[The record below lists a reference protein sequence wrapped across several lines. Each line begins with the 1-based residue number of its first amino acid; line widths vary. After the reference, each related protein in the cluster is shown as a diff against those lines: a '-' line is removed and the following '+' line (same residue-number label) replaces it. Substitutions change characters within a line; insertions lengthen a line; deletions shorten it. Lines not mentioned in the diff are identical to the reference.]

1 MLKPAA
7 TSMTASVALA
17 AVLAP
22 AAHAD
27 GPTVGS
33 DGSRGSMLSV
43 TVCAADGGRASGS
56 SGSSGSSG
64 GTPAAAAPAA
74 AGAES
79 EAPTD
84 KCSYD
89 RVDPPPPAGHQ
100 AWRGHDPADGSVYKV
115 VCDSDRGGVVFLP
128 NGQDAPAAPT
138 IDPELV
144 ARRAAA
150 SMRLEPPKVA
160 SPRAAGTYVVGMPTW
175 MWAAPSPSTFGPATA
190 SATAGGVTV
199 TATAR
204 VTRVRWA
211 MGDGTAVTCRGPGT
225 PYRQSRG
232 KAMSPDCGH
241 FYERPSYEQPGGRYQ
256 GHRDRDLDRHL
267 DRTRPQRRRDPH
279 RDQDHTVHRRRPRG
293 PSRQLTR
300 TGR

>member
-1 MLKPAA
+1 MLKQS
-7 TSMTASVALA
+7 TTVAA
-17 AVLAP
+17 AVVLALVLVP

-27 GPTVGS
+27 GPSGGVCDNSGI
-33 DGSRGSMLSV
+33 LV
-43 TVCAADGGRASGS
+43 TICAADGGRASGS
-56 SGSSGSSG
+56 SGSSGG
-64 GTPAAAAPAA
+64 KPAAAAPAA
-74 AGAES
+74 AGAEG

-128 NGQDAPAAPT
+128 NGQDGPGAPT

-160 SPRAAGTYVVGMPTW
+160 SPRAAGTYVVGMPMW
-175 MWAAPSPSTFGPATA
+175 MWATPSPSTFGPATA
-190 SATAGGVTV
+190 TATAGGVTV
-199 TATAR
+199 TATAK

-211 MGDGTAVTCRGPGT
+211 MGDGTTVTCRGPGT

-241 FYERPSYEQPGGRYQ
+241 LYEQLSYEQPDGRFQ
-256 GHRDRDLDRHL
+256 GTATATWDHHL
-267 DRTRPQRRRDPH
+267 DRTRPQRRRDSH
-279 RDQDHTVHRRRPRG
+279 RDQDHAVHRSRPRG
-293 PSRQLTR
+293 PGRQLTR
-300 TGR
+300 TGP

>member
-7 TSMTASVALA
+7 TSMTAAVVLA

-33 DGSRGSMLSV
+33 DGCRGSMLSV
-43 TVCAADGGRASGS
+43 TVCAADNSGP

-64 GTPAAAAPAA
+64 GTPA
-74 AGAES
+74 GAES
-79 EAPTD
+79 EAPID

-128 NGQDAPAAPT
+128 NGQDAPVAPT

-160 SPRAAGTYVVGMPTW
+160 SPRAAGTYVVGMPMW
-175 MWAAPSPSTFGPATA
+175 MWATPSATTFGPATA
-190 SATAGGVTV
+190 TATAGGVTV
-199 TATAR
+199 TATAK

-211 MGDGTAVTCRGPGT
+211 MGDGTTVTCRGPGT

-241 FYERPSYEQPGGRYQ
+241 LYERPSYEQPGGRFQ
-256 GHRDRDLDRHL
+256 G
-267 DRTRPQRRRDPH
+267 TATATW
-279 RDQDHTVHRRRPRG
+279 TVTWTAPALNDG
-293 PSRQLTR
+293 GTFTETR
-300 TGR
+300 TTPFTAAVHEVQVVN